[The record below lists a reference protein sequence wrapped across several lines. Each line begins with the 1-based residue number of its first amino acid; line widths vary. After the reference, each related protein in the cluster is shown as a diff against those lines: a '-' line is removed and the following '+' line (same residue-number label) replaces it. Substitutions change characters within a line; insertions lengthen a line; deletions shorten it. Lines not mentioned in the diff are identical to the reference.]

1 MHTYIHTVH
10 TYTHTHSTYSQL
22 SIYTATLE
30 RPTSPQARKNSS
42 IIQPTDSTYI
52 YRPLQLTAHQK
63 SNAFQSTLS
72 HLCRLCSA
80 TLRQCPSI
88 QKSTHTQ
95 LYTYMY
101 LHSDLVSVELVQARG
116 KTVRCELQNLLFVSE
131 TGSTSREEA
140 VRRVLTHTAPTTE
153 ACHCHQPHAQLYPT
167 LFFQGQL
174 HT

>member
-1 MHTYIHTVH
+1 MESRWKHKNWQVLIRLHQNYCNEFNIYTHTHIKYIYMHTYIHTVH
-10 TYTHTHSTYSQL
+10 KYTHTHSTYSQL

-95 LYTYMY
+95 LYTYITSPVVPAQW
-101 LHSDLVSVELVQARG
+101 LGVCR
-116 KTVRCELQNLLFVSE
+116 
-131 TGSTSREEA
+131 TGS
-140 VRRVLTHTAPTTE
+140 
-153 ACHCHQPHAQLYPT
+153 
-167 LFFQGQL
+167 G
-174 HT
+174 